1 MKFFAF
7 NLEMLD
13 QTEFFYTGTA
23 CGACDKYEICAG
35 PNRVNANHMSDPTTC
50 MKLD

>member
-7 NLEMLD
+7 NLENFTPD
-13 QTEFFYTGTA
+13 RIFYTGTA
-23 CGACDKYEICAG
+23 RGTCDKYVVCAG
-35 PNRVNANHMSDPTTC
+35 LNRVNANHMSDPTTC